1 MVAVYL
7 IEIKRI
13 DMLNSVVEVMLI
25 LLKGQYPN
33 IEILCREMSL

>member
-33 IEILCREMSL
+33 VEILCREMSL

>member
-33 IEILCREMSL
+33 AEILCREISL

>member
-33 IEILCREMSL
+33 VEILCREISL